1 MYRLDGEGENFVKI
15 QVVLSEL
22 KKVDLLMERLRDRL
36 VKQTSATTAAGQTE
50 QENTFFGDMVAFLRR
65 KLREVV
71 AGLQS
76 DLKMDF
82 GDVV

>member
-22 KKVDLLMERLRDRL
+22 KKVDLLMERLRDRF